1 MDEDYVRQAQAALA
15 KDTSTVPKF
24 WVQKYRQ
31 EAAKNW
37 DKFYKRNTTNF
48 FKDRH
53 WVDREFEELRYCEG
67 SDTKKILEVG
77 CGVGNFIFPL
87 LEINPGL
94 FVYAC
99 DFSPRAVEMVKSN
112 AQYDTTRCHAFVC
125 DLTANKLSDT
135 MPPATIDLVSM
146 IFVLSAIPPEK
157 MADAIGNIYQVMAPG
172 GVVLFRDYG
181 IYDAAQL
188 RFKPGSKLDENHYV
202 RQDGTMSYYFT
213 QDQLEVLFVQAGFQT
228 VNVEYVIRKTVN
240 KKENIDVDRVF
251 VQAKF
256 RRAD

>member
-1 MDEDYVRQAQAALA
+1 MDDEYIRQAQATLA
-15 KDTSTVPKF
+15 KDTTAVPEF
-24 WVQKYRQ
+24 WVQKYRR

-53 WVDREFEELRYCEG
+53 WVDREFEELRYRKG

-87 LEINPGL
+87 LESNPGL
-94 FVYAC
+94 FAYAC
-99 DFSPRAVEMVKSN
+99 DFSPRAVEMVKSH
-112 AQYDTTRCHAFVC
+112 AQYDTARCQAFVC
-125 DLTANKLSDT
+125 DLTADELSDT
-135 MPPATIDLVSM
+135 VPPATIDLVSM

-157 MADAIGNIYQVMAPG
+157 MPNVIRNIYQVMAPG

-202 RQDGTMSYYFT
+202 RQDGTMSYYFA
-213 QDQLEVLFVQAGFQT
+213 QDQLEKLFTQAGFKP
-228 VNVEYVIRKTVN
+228 VSVEYVIRKTVN

-251 VQAKF
+251 IQAKF
-256 RRAD
+256 QR